1 MVAGDATM
9 RVYKWV
15 PVSSDEPGARAKSLL
30 SASACLSAGNKENVA
45 SVVAMATEEDSNTG
59 FSVNSDL
66 MDEDSRSVNFSD
78 DSCSQSGP
86 SSEKQ

>member
-15 PVSSDEPGARAKSLL
+15 PVSSDKPGARAKSLL

-59 FSVNSDL
+59 ILILIRYVCP
-66 MDEDSRSVNFSD
+66 VIK
-78 DSCSQSGP
+78 SQYVL
-86 SSEKQ
+86 QYFVC